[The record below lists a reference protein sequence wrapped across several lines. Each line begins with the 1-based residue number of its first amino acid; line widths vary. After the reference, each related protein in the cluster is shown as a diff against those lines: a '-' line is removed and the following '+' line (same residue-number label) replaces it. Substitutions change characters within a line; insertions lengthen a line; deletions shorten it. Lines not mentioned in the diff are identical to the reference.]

1 MSNITYR
8 SGEHEEDGSP
18 SPAFQS
24 SLAPFSTS
32 TSTST
37 NNTPPTERMLRDGGG
52 EQESLDMDSMDSV
65 VRELKLELAG
75 AVTTSAAV

>member
-1 MSNITYR
+1 MSNIAYR
-8 SGEHEEDGSP
+8 SGEQEDGSP

-24 SLAPFSTS
+24 SLAPTS
-32 TSTST
+32 TSTSH
-37 NNTPPTERMLRDGGG
+37 TPPTERMLRD
-52 EQESLDMDSMDSV
+52 EQESLDMESMDSV

>member
-1 MSNITYR
+1 MRN
-8 SGEHEEDGSP
+8 EDESP

-24 SLAPFSTS
+24 SLAPTSPSSSTS
-32 TSTST
+32 TSDTA
-37 NNTPPTERMLRDGGG
+37 PTELMLRD
-52 EQESLDMDSMDSV
+52 EQESPDTMDSV

>member
-1 MSNITYR
+1 MI
-8 SGEHEEDGSP
+8 EDGSP

-24 SLAPFSTS
+24 SLAPTSPSTS
-32 TSTST
+32 TSD
-37 NNTPPTERMLRDGGG
+37 TPPTELMLRD
-52 EQESLDMDSMDSV
+52 EQESLGMDMDSV

>member
-1 MSNITYR
+1 MSNIAYR
-8 SGEHEEDGSP
+8 SGEHEDGST

-24 SLAPFSTS
+24 SLAPTSASTS

-37 NNTPPTERMLRDGGG
+37 SSTPPTERMLRD

>member
-1 MSNITYR
+1 MSKIAYR
-8 SGEHEEDGSP
+8 SGEHEDGSP

-24 SLAPFSTS
+24 SLAPP
-32 TSTST
+32 STST
-37 NNTPPTERMLRDGGG
+37 NHTPPTERMLRDGGG
-52 EQESLDMDSMDSV
+52 EQESLDMESMDSV

>member
-1 MSNITYR
+1 
-8 SGEHEEDGSP
+8 
-18 SPAFQS
+18 
-24 SLAPFSTS
+24 
-32 TSTST
+32 
-37 NNTPPTERMLRDGGG
+37 MLRD

>member
-1 MSNITYR
+1 MPNIAYV
-8 SGEHEEDGSP
+8 SGIMIEDGSP

-24 SLAPFSTS
+24 SLAPTSPSSSTS
-32 TSTST
+32 D
-37 NNTPPTERMLRDGGG
+37 TPPTELMLRD
-52 EQESLDMDSMDSV
+52 EQESLGMDMDSV

>member
-1 MSNITYR
+1 MSNIAYR
-8 SGEHEEDGSP
+8 SGEHEDGSP

-24 SLAPFSTS
+24 SLAPPSTS

-37 NNTPPTERMLRDGGG
+37 NHTPPTERMLRD

>member
-1 MSNITYR
+1 MI
-8 SGEHEEDGSP
+8 EDGSP

-24 SLAPFSTS
+24 SLAPTS
-32 TSTST
+32 TSSSTSD
-37 NNTPPTERMLRDGGG
+37 TPPTAELMLRD
-52 EQESLDMDSMDSV
+52 EQESLGMDMGSV

>member
-1 MSNITYR
+1 MRN
-8 SGEHEEDGSP
+8 EDESP

-24 SLAPFSTS
+24 SLAPTS
-32 TSTST
+32 TSSTSSST
-37 NNTPPTERMLRDGGG
+37 SDTPPTELMLRD
-52 EQESLDMDSMDSV
+52 EQESLGMDMDSV

>member
-1 MSNITYR
+1 MI
-8 SGEHEEDGSP
+8 EDGSP

-24 SLAPFSTS
+24 SLAPTS
-32 TSTST
+32 TSSSTSDT
-37 NNTPPTERMLRDGGG
+37 APTELMLRD
-52 EQESLDMDSMDSV
+52 EQESLGMDMDSV

>member
-1 MSNITYR
+1 MPNIAYV
-8 SGEHEEDGSP
+8 SGIMIEDGSP

-24 SLAPFSTS
+24 SLAPTSPSSSTS
-32 TSTST
+32 TSDTA
-37 NNTPPTERMLRDGGG
+37 PTELMLRD
-52 EQESLDMDSMDSV
+52 EQESLDMDMDSV

>member
-1 MSNITYR
+1 MSNIAYR
-8 SGEHEEDGSP
+8 SGEQEDGSP

-24 SLAPFSTS
+24 SLAPTS

-37 NNTPPTERMLRDGGG
+37 NHTPPTERMLRD